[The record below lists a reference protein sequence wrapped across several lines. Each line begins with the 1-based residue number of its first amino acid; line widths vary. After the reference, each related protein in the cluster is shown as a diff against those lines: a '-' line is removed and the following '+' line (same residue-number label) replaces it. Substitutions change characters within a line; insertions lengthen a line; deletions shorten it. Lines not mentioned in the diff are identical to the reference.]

1 MVDLLLL
8 EKRYDGSIIVFTSAY
23 VEAEVMWCFIFNGIP
38 ISKKQLNMG
47 KPDKLFILIMKC
59 KPGLNSSKS
68 DYIPVSLD

>member
-47 KPDKLFILIMKC
+47 KPDKLFF
-59 KPGLNSSKS
+59 
-68 DYIPVSLD
+68 

>member
-47 KPDKLFILIMKC
+47 KPDKLVVNYEM
-59 KPGLNSSKS
+59 
-68 DYIPVSLD
+68 